1 MAAPVYTTD
10 LADINTAES
19 LTGWTQ
25 LGGGASGLGVET
37 DYFIQGLS
45 CVSKGGFTAVT
56 KGQIYSAG
64 ATTITAGSAVFMW
77 AKQNNRNLMDTV
89 ANGGAQ
95 LVIGDGTSS
104 FDQFYVDGSDSEG
117 SALAGWR
124 TYAVDPTATP
134 SATTGGGPAATTF
147 FGMQWAILGSG
158 SLKGSPNGIDVIRHG
173 RELRI
178 TDGDLANGY
187 ATFAGAA
194 AFDAATARSW
204 GLLTPIQGGNLFHGK
219 LSLGQAGTA
228 VDFRDSNRSIIVLD
242 DPFVASTFNE
252 VAIINASSVVI
263 WDGIQFSH
271 LGTVAPTVL
280 NLNVGSFTG
289 TSCRFSRAGITTFSS
304 TQSCTSTEWAGCGQ
318 VITNGAVLN
327 RSTIGGYTGVANTSA
342 LLYNVA
348 TDPDGKLDNTS
359 YTMGTNLTH
368 AIEFGL
374 VSPTSITV
382 RGASFT
388 GYGSTNNANDS
399 VFHIKRTTGTVTI
412 NLVGCSTDGA
422 FSYRT
427 DGATV
432 VVVIDPVTTL
442 ITVVDAV
449 TKAALVGARVLLEAD
464 TGGALPAGTT
474 IISGTT
480 NGSGQI
486 SDLRSYVGA
495 QPVTGRVR
503 LSSTGGSLY
512 KTGDIVGSISSTSG
526 FTATVQMIPDE

>member
-1 MAAPVYTTD
+1 MVAPVYTTD
-10 LADINTAES
+10 LVDINTAES

-56 KGQIYSAG
+56 KGQGYIG
-64 ATTITAGSAVFMW
+64 AATITAGAAVFMW

-95 LVIGDGTSS
+95 LVIGSGSGD
-104 FDQFYVDGSDSEG
+104 FDQFYVDGANSEG

-124 TYAVDPTATP
+124 TYAVDPNATP
-134 SATTGGGPAATTF
+134 SATTGAPTATTSF

-173 RELRI
+173 RELRCVS
-178 TDGDLANGY
+178 GDLANGY
-187 ATFAGAA
+187 ASFAGAA
-194 AFDAATARSW
+194 AFDSATARSW

-219 LSLGQAGTA
+219 LSLGQAATP

-242 DPFVASTFNE
+242 DPFLSSVFNE
-252 VAIINASSVVI
+252 VAIINASSVVV
-263 WDGIQFSH
+263 WNTIQFSH
-271 LGTVAPTVL
+271 LGTVAPIVL

-289 TSCRFSRAGITTFSS
+289 TNCRFSRAGITTFSS
-304 TQSCTSTEWAGCGQ
+304 TQSCTSTTWAGCGQ
-318 VITNGAVLN
+318 VITNGATLN
-327 RSTIGGYTGVANTSA
+327 RSSINGYTGLANTSS
-342 LLYNVA
+342 LLFNA
-348 TDPDGKLDNTS
+348 AIDPDGRLDNTS
-359 YTMGTNLTH
+359 YAMGTNLTH
-368 AIEFGL
+368 AIEFGTL
-374 VSPTSITV
+374 SPTSITV

-388 GYGSTNNANDS
+388 GYGSANNADNS

-422 FSYRT
+422 FSFRT

-464 TGGALPAGTT
+464 TGGALTAGTT
-474 IISGTT
+474 IISGLT

-486 SDLRSYVGA
+486 SDLRSYVGS

-503 LSSTGGSLY
+503 LSSVGGSLY

-526 FTATVQMIPDE
+526 FTSTVQMIPDE